1 MQANMRGVF
10 LDLDTVDSGDL
21 DLAPITGTPGI
32 EWTTFGTTN
41 ADQLRTRIDSAQIV
55 ISNKV
60 VLDRAELE
68 SHPELRLIVVAATG
82 TNNVDLTAAKELGI
96 TVCNVRNYGTPSV
109 VQHVYAL
116 ILALTTRL
124 PQYMGAVAQ
133 GRWQT
138 HAHFCLFDYPIRELS
153 GKTLGIVGYG
163 TLGRGVGAAAGAFG
177 LRVLIAQRPGGPAQE
192 GRIPL
197 PELLPQVDILSLHC
211 PLTEQT
217 RNLIGGNELA
227 AMRDDAILINT
238 ARGGIVDETALARAL
253 RDGTIGGAGIDV
265 LSEEP
270 PAGGNPLLASDIPNL
285 IVTPH
290 IAWASKES
298 RQRVLDIV
306 GDNIRA
312 YLDGKPQNIV
322 C

>member
-1 MQANMRGVF
+1 MTRGVF
-10 LDLDTVDSGDL
+10 LDLDTVDGGDL
-21 DLAPITGTPGI
+21 DLAPITGIDGI
-32 EWTTFGTTN
+32 DWQTFGTTSSE
-41 ADQLRTRIDSAQIV
+41 ALHERIAGCQIV

-60 VLDRAELE
+60 VLDRAALE
-68 SHPELRLIVVAATG
+68 NTADLRLIVVAATG
-82 TNNVDLTAAKELGI
+82 TNNIDLAAAKERGI

-109 VQHVYAL
+109 VQHVYTL

-124 PQYMGAVAQ
+124 PQYMQAIAQ
-133 GRWQT
+133 GRWQK
-138 HAHFCLFDYPIRELS
+138 HPHFCLFDFPIRELA

-163 TLGRGVGAAAGAFG
+163 TLGRGVATAADAFG
-177 LRVLIAQRPGGPAQE
+177 LQVLVAQRPGGPAKE
-192 GRIPL
+192 GRVPL
-197 PELLPQVDILSLHC
+197 PELLSKVDILSLHC

-217 RNLIGGNELA
+217 RNLIGAAELA
-227 AMRDDAILINT
+227 AMKRDAILINT
-238 ARGGIVDETALARAL
+238 ARGGIVDETALVHAL
-253 RDGTIGGAGIDV
+253 REGIIGGAGFDV

-270 PAGGNPLLASDIPNL
+270 PVHGNPLLANDIPNL

-312 YLDGKPQNIV
+312 YLRGAAQNIV
-322 C
+322 GPA